1 MRRIPVKF
9 NHSRQ
14 ELVFVVHGTLETFR
28 KRNDCDAY
36 YNSKSGRESRRGI
49 FGYIHIPNISLD
61 LYWDELIAHEIQ
73 HSMIDWVLSKA
84 KSLSY
89 LAEREEQIATMTGEI
104 SRKFKKEYIRITK

>member
-1 MRRIPVKF
+1 VRRISVKF

-14 ELVFVVHGTLETFR
+14 EIVFVVHGTIETFR
-28 KRNDCDAY
+28 KRNDCDAN
-36 YNSKSGRESRRGI
+36 YNSKSGRETRRGI

-104 SRKFKKEYIRITK
+104 VRKFKKEYNRTLK